1 MNKSRIFYISRW
13 LHIAVLM
20 ALILIILIFP
30 PELAQAEPGNL
41 FVTTTG
47 SGSSCTQA
55 APCQLATAMQKA
67 LDTEILYLAAGTYHA
82 TGDAVV
88 SITKDITLYGGWEG
102 SPAGPIYRNPHLY
115 PTILDGQDA
124 RRVVVITDGS
134 KPVLDGLVITNGYG
148 DSSGAGIRS
157 NASHPTI
164 QGCTIK
170 DNQADGDGGAIFIN
184 GGSAQILDNRIVN
197 NSANWAGGLRII
209 NNPKVTI
216 KGNLVR
222 GNEANNSGGGI
233 EIDCCGGSLVIV
245 EGNTIIDNSAGT
257 AGGGVRIASTNAMLV
272 NNIIAENTATEGA
285 GVNLSGAD
293 TYPVDV
299 DLINN
304 TLIGTSSNDH
314 AVWLDGYSD
323 ALFTNN
329 LLSNFAIGIQ
339 DNDPA
344 SNVIN
349 ADYNLFFN
357 TSDPILGTNEIQL
370 DPLLDILYHLTGDSP
385 AINAGVVVQNPDDI
399 DGDPRPNGGFDLGA
413 DEYYPRLNLP
423 FLVRLISDG

>member
-1 MNKSRIFYISRW
+1 
-13 LHIAVLM
+13 
-20 ALILIILIFP
+20 
-30 PELAQAEPGNL
+30 
-41 FVTTTG
+41 
-47 SGSSCTQA
+47 
-55 APCQLATAMQKA
+55 
-67 LDTEILYLAAGTYHA
+67 
-82 TGDAVV
+82 
-88 SITKDITLYGGWEG
+88 
-102 SPAGPIYRNPHLY
+102 
-115 PTILDGQDA
+115 
-124 RRVVVITDGS
+124 
-134 KPVLDGLVITNGYG
+134 
-148 DSSGAGIRS
+148 
-157 NASHPTI
+157 
-164 QGCTIK
+164 
-170 DNQADGDGGAIFIN
+170 
-184 GGSAQILDNRIVN
+184 VN